1 MVLTVDRRSRLP
13 SGPSTVMCHPPQW
26 PVWRRT
32 AGSPW
37 RAFLQAECKAG
48 KVCGKEVRSSIF
60 DFYCLFPSNDDTIF
74 MGDVRHPPSQHLTCC
89 PFCMGHGMVVTPA
102 GKRVDREP
110 GWPEYKCP
118 TRSSTKRERN
128 GFLWHFPFSLLCVCF
143 YVLLLFWEDL

>member
-1 MVLTVDRRSRLP
+1 MVLTVDRSSCLS
-13 SGPSTVMCHPPQW
+13 SGPSTVMCHPAHW

-37 RAFLQAECKAG
+37 RTFLQAECKAG
-48 KVCGKEVRSSIF
+48 MWERGEIIHIWLLLPV
-60 DFYCLFPSNDDTIF
+60 FPSNDDTIF
-74 MGDVRHPPSQHLTCC
+74 MGDVRGHPSQHLACW
-89 PFCMGHGMVVTPA
+89 PFCTGHGIVVTPA

-128 GFLWHFPFSLLCVCF
+128 GFLWHFPRSFLLCVC
-143 YVLLLFWEDL
+143 VLLLFWEDW